1 MALSPE
7 LSISITADRAVLSL
21 VDETVYGSPNP
32 ARSALRVFLTLYK
45 VNTDNVG
52 TSITVTSNTGDA
64 ETVTSWSGDFG
75 NDGWYKA
82 LFVAIP
88 AYAGGTTYAI
98 YDAVYDT
105 VTDLVYRSKSA
116 GNVGNLLSD
125 TIYWEPISDP
135 TTLAENEGET
145 NESVNITSLVYSR
158 ILTYH
163 SQFAYG
169 NLIAGNCE
177 CSDCDDENII
187 QPYEIYSLLL
197 NGAIIADQRSEF
209 IKGERIARKLQGIEV
224 SDCSC

>member
-1 MALSPE
+1 MALEPIIG
-7 LSISITADRAVLSL
+7 LSITADRVTLTL
-21 VDETVYGSPNP
+21 TDLTTYGSPNP
-32 ARSALRVFLTLYK
+32 TRSVLRVFLTLYK
-45 VNTDNVG
+45 VDVDNAG
-52 TSITVTSNTGDA
+52 TAIAVTSNTGDS
-64 ETVTSWSGDFG
+64 ETVSSWSAPFG
-75 NDGWYKA
+75 VDGWYKA

-116 GNVGNLLSD
+116 GNVGNALSD
-125 TIYWEPISDP
+125 TVYWEPISDP

-158 ILTYH
+158 VLTYN

-209 IKGERIARKLQGIEV
+209 IKGERISRKLQSIDV
-224 SDCSC
+224 SDCGC